1 MTINDPK
8 NGATDVKAPSTTGI
22 LTAVAGIAVIAA
34 RHSRLNTPKGRGNKY
49 VSRQPS
55 NPGRRKGK
63 TQDPGGVQAPGRR
76 EVCQRVLHHQ
86 RGWRAGVDLPDGGMA
101 APRGEVSAPLQLQS
115 DEEKVFGPHELLRP
129 IGGDG
134 QPGPRASAGDAARFG
149 AVEGRSGGAG
159 EPDPPGS
166 AEHRGVPQG
175 VGREPVHG

>member
-55 NPGRRKGK
+55 NSGRRKGK

-86 RGWRAGVDLPDGGMA
+86 RGWGPGVDLSDGGMA
-101 APRGEVSAPLQLQS
+101 AHRGEVSAPLSFNPTKKKFL
-115 DEEKVFGPHELLRP
+115 DRTN
-129 IGGDG
+129 
-134 QPGPRASAGDAARFG
+134 
-149 AVEGRSGGAG
+149 
-159 EPDPPGS
+159 
-166 AEHRGVPQG
+166 
-175 VGREPVHG
+175 